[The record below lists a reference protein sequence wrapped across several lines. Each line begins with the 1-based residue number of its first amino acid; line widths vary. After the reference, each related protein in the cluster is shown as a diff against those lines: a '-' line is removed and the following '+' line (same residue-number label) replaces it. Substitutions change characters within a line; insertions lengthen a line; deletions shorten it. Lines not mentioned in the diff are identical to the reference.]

1 MDYGALLA
9 AVLCFL
15 VSGVLLMLAAWFR
28 WGRSGAARWWVRRR
42 PVDRMMF
49 MHAAGEGVALGL
61 VPYLGQLMAAI
72 GVVLLLAVHPGV
84 RDVLHAPVMW
94 TVVALEIVLA
104 IVVMMLV
111 SNRQILALFVYPGWL
126 RPQRRAERQWLDGR
140 R

>member
-9 AVLCFL
+9 SLFCVL
-15 VSGVLLMLAAWFR
+15 VGGVLLMLSAWFR
-28 WGRSGAARWWVRRR
+28 WGRSQAARWWVRRR
-42 PVDRMMF
+42 PVDRMGF

-61 VPYLGQLMAAI
+61 VPYLGQLMAAF
-72 GVVLLLAVHPGV
+72 GVVLLLAVHPAV
-84 RDVLHAPVMW
+84 RELLYAPVMW

-104 IVVMMLV
+104 IVVMILV